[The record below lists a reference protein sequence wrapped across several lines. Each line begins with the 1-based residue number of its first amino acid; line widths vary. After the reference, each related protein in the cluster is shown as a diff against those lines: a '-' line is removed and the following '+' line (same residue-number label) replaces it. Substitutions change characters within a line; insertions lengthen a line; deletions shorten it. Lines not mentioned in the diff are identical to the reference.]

1 MRFLFITLISYL
13 LLIVSPHSYA
23 KDPYI
28 IGLDADLSAVAKDGG
43 IAIQRGAQIAIEEIN
58 AQGGVLGRSLKLV
71 SKDHRGNPARG
82 KHNIKAFAATPNL
95 IAILGG
101 VHTPV
106 VLQELDLI
114 NQYKIPF
121 LIPWA
126 AGTPIIDNG
135 FEPNYVFRLSIRDE
149 QAGSVLVKEAK
160 AEGHQKVALLLEQ
173 TGWGRSN
180 QDSIQK
186 ASLEQGINVTHVSWF
201 NWRQKSMKNELT
213 RIKESGAT
221 AIMLVANAPEGATI
235 IREILKS
242 PEFKAL
248 TVYSHWGI
256 ASGQFTD
263 NFKPEELLTM
273 NLSVLQTYSFI
284 TPTNPSLNKKVLR
297 SYANKFD
304 KDVTAESLIS
314 APGVAHSYDLIHL
327 LATAVELGNS
337 VESANIQKSLENIKS
352 FKGLVKEYKPP
363 FSPANHDA
371 LMSHDYFMAKYNES
385 GFLVPKTHAEK

>member
-1 MRFLFITLISYL
+1 M
-13 LLIVSPHSYA
+13 SPHSLA

-43 IAIQRGAQIAIEEIN
+43 IAIQRGAQIAINEIN
-58 AQGGVLGRSLKLV
+58 AQGGLLGRPLKLV

-82 KHNIKAFAATPNL
+82 IHNIKAFATTPNL

-149 QAGSVLVKEAK
+149 QAGTVLVQEAK

-180 QDSIQK
+180 QNSIQK
-186 ASLEQGINVTHVSWF
+186 ASFEQGISVTHISWF
-201 NWRQKSMKNELT
+201 NWRQKSMKNELA

-221 AIMLVANAPEGATI
+221 AIMLVANAPEGVTI
-235 IREILKS
+235 VREILKS
-242 PEFKAL
+242 PEFKGL
-248 TVYSHWGI
+248 SIYSHWGI
-256 ASGQFTD
+256 ASGQFTES
-263 NFKPEELLTM
+263 FKPEELLTM
-273 NLSVLQTYSFI
+273 QLSVLQTYSFL
-284 TPTNPSLNKKVLR
+284 TPTNPSLNQKVLR
-297 SYANKFD
+297 SYANNFD
-304 KDVTAESLIS
+304 KEATAENVVGASGI
-314 APGVAHSYDLIHL
+314 AHAYDLIHL
-327 LATAVELGNS
+327 LAKAVELGNS

-363 FSPANHDA
+363 FSSDNHDA

-385 GFLVPKTHAEK
+385 GFLVPKAHAEK